1 MLTASLRYVLAMAL
15 VCCAGP
21 ALAQNPVL
29 KAQADRVALVQ
40 QLRPPVVAIFVGQGV
55 GTGVLISEDGYA
67 VTNFHVVAGG
77 VKNAYHPTMT
87 CGLPDGVLY
96 HAVLVGVDKVG
107 DIALIKLLPKEPG
120 QKFPVA
126 TVGDSDMVREGD
138 WTIAMGNPQRLATD
152 FMPTVTFGM
161 VSGTHRYQYPA
172 GLIIEYNDC
181 LQIDTSINPGSS
193 GGPLFNMRGELVGIN
208 GRGSVVQDKR
218 GVMNSGVGY
227 AISINQVKNFLGHLK
242 AGLDADHASLGAL
255 VGTRIEDVGLGKIV
269 VTQILEDSDVF
280 RRGLDQEDEIL
291 SFMGRPITTVNQYKN
306 ILGTVP
312 RGWRVPLEFRRT
324 LEGKRDL
331 RKEILVRL
339 MGVQRKELPGPMPMG
354 PDGKQVA
361 QDPKPGK
368 DPKQGQDPKLPKYP
382 QLPPYPNIGVPPA
395 PQASGPAAKF
405 YEAKPGFANYYF
417 NRIERDRLL
426 AGFLKH
432 SDFGKLAGNW
442 TIDGD
447 VRVLK
452 VNLPDRFKVQLLEEK
467 EAAGSKSVVKAKI
480 GEVNYDLE
488 PLKTTATDELR
499 TPQLSGGLLSA
510 MYLYQ
515 RLLTLGADG
524 FQAECSHG
532 GFEPF
537 YPPPADGKPAKSL
550 ADLRVDCE
558 VLNTRHGLFLV
569 KWFFSRT
576 DQKLLG
582 FEVRVQEANEDP
594 CEVYLYDYRPVQGRQ
609 LPHGMQIWYQDRRY
623 GNFTISGWNLGA
635 AS

>member
-1 MLTASLRYVLAMAL
+1 MRVTWVRWLVAIAL
-15 VCCAGP
+15 VWFSRP
-21 ALAQNPVL
+21 AFAQNPVL
-29 KAQADRVALVQ
+29 QAQAERVALVQ
-40 QLRPPVVAIFVGQGV
+40 RLRPPVVAIFVGQGV
-55 GTGVLISEDGYA
+55 GTGVLISDDGYA
-67 VTNFHVVAGG
+67 LTNFHVVAGG

-126 TVGDSDMVREGD
+126 IIGDSEQVREGD

-161 VSGTHRYQYPA
+161 VSATHRYQYPA
-172 GLIIEYNDC
+172 GVIIEYNDC
-181 LQIDTSINPGSS
+181 IQIDTSINPGSS
-193 GGPLFNMRGELVGIN
+193 GGPLFNMKGELVGIN

-227 AISINQVKNFLGHLK
+227 AISINQVKNFIGHLR

-255 VGTRIEDVGLGKIV
+255 VGTRIEDAGLGKIV

-324 LEGKRDL
+324 LEGKREL

-354 PDGKQVA
+354 PDAKQAA
-361 QDPKPGK
+361 QDPT
-368 DPKQGQDPKLPKYP
+368 Q
-382 QLPPYPNIGVPPA
+382 PPVPNPIIGAQQTPH
-395 PQASGPAAKF
+395 ASGPAAKF
-405 YEAKPGFANYYF
+405 YEEKPGFANYYF
-417 NRIERDRLL
+417 NRLERDRLL
-426 AGFLKH
+426 SGFYRH
-432 SDFGKLAGNW
+432 SDYGKLAGNTW

-452 VNLPDRFKVQLLEEK
+452 VNLPDRFRIQIGEVK
-467 EAAGSKSVVKAKI
+467 EATGSKTVVKAKI
-480 GEVNYDLE
+480 GEVNYELE
-488 PLKTTATDELR
+488 PLKTTAPDELR
-499 TPQLSGGLLSA
+499 APQLSGGLLTA

-515 RLLTLGADG
+515 RLVTLGVDA

-550 ADLRVDCE
+550 AELRVDCE
-558 VLNTRHGLFLV
+558 VLNTRHGLFYA

-582 FEVRVQEANEDP
+582 FEVRIQDATEDP
-594 CEVYLYDYRPVQGRQ
+594 CEVYLYDYRPVLGRQ
-609 LPHGMQIWYQDRRY
+609 LPYGMQIWYQDRRY
-623 GNFTISGWNLGA
+623 GNFTISGYNLG
-635 AS
+635 SPS

>member
-1 MLTASLRYVLAMAL
+1 MSIKSVRWLAAL
-15 VCCAGP
+15 ALLCVAGP
-21 ALAQNPVL
+21 ACAQNAVL
-29 KAQADRVALVQ
+29 KAEADRVALAQ
-40 QLRPPVVAIFVGQGV
+40 KLRPPVVGIFVGQGV
-55 GTGVLISEDGYA
+55 GTGVLITDDGYA
-67 VTNFHVVAGG
+67 ITNFHVVAGG
-77 VKNAYHPTMT
+77 VNNSYHPTMT

-96 HAVLVGVDKVG
+96 DAVLVGVDKVG

-126 TVGDSDMVREGD
+126 IIGDSDLVREGD

-181 LQIDTSINPGSS
+181 IQIDTSINPGSS
-193 GGPLFNMRGELVGIN
+193 GGPLFNMQGELIGIN

-227 AISINQVKNFLGHLK
+227 AISINQVKNFMGHLR

-255 VGTRIEDVGLGKIV
+255 VGTRLEEVGLGKV
-269 VTQILEDSDVF
+269 VITQILEDSDVF

-291 SFMGRPITTVNQYKN
+291 TFLGRPIGSVNQYKN

-312 RGWRVPLEFRRT
+312 RGWRVPIEYRRT
-324 LEGKRDL
+324 EGSKVT
-331 RKEILVRL
+331 RKEILARL
-339 MGVQRKELPGPMPMG
+339 MGVQRKELPAGPVV
-354 PDGKQVA
+354 QN
-361 QDPKPGK
+361 
-368 DPKQGQDPKLPKYP
+368 PKQPAP
-382 QLPPYPNIGVPPA
+382 QPGPGPQPIIGVPAA
-395 PQASGPAAKF
+395 PTATGPGAKF
-405 YEAKPGFANYYF
+405 YEAKPGFANYFF
-417 NRIERDRLL
+417 NHQERDRLIS
-426 AGFLKH
+426 GFLKH

-442 TIDGD
+442 TIDGN

-452 VNLPDRFKVQLLEEK
+452 VNLPDRFKISIAEEK
-467 EAAGSKSVVKAKI
+467 EGGGTKTVVKAKI
-480 GEVNYDLE
+480 GEAPYALE
-488 PLKTTATDELR
+488 PLKTTAPDELR
-499 TPQLSGGLLSA
+499 QPGLSGGLLAA

-515 RLLTLGADG
+515 RLLTMGEEG
-524 FQAECSHG
+524 FQAECTHG
-532 GFEPF
+532 GIEPF

-550 ADLRVDCE
+550 AELRVDCE
-558 VLNTRHGLFLV
+558 VLNTRHGV
-569 KWFFSRT
+569 YMAKWFFSRS

-594 CEVYLYDYRPVQGRQ
+594 CEVYLYDYRPIQGRQ
-609 LPHGMQIWYQDRRY
+609 LPHAIQIWYQDRRY
-623 GNFTISGWNLGA
+623 GNFTIASYKFGA